1 MLPCTCPKLLGRN
14 GEKECAQPQSTR
26 QRACADDLLVD
37 EVDFPQGTTRKV
49 NTRLRAHQ
57 RSAAGLEHAFG
68 ALCGLGVQGAGWLV
82 QQQHRRLERD
92 ADGQRHALRL
102 PALRAQPGAAVGRWA
117 PRSGAGRRSRA
128 PGGSRRRR
136 PTRCPPS
143 QMQRGGP
150 GRLGA
155 QPQGRRPGRSQ
166 PQAPCQPGR
175 LPELQDKSLRPAANR
190 ADGRSCTTSP

>member
-26 QRACADDLLVD
+26 QRACAHDLLVD

-102 PALRAQPGAAVGRWA
+102 PALHARARLLTDRQDEFGQGYLNEYVL
-117 PRSGAGRRSRA
+117 SRL
-128 PGGSRRRR
+128 
-136 PTRCPPS
+136 C
-143 QMQRGGP
+143 
-150 GRLGA
+150 
-155 QPQGRRPGRSQ
+155 
-166 PQAPCQPGR
+166 
-175 LPELQDKSLRPAANR
+175 R
-190 ADGRSCTTSP
+190 ADGQHHALRLTALHALTGLVQRPPERDRSLSESYKCH